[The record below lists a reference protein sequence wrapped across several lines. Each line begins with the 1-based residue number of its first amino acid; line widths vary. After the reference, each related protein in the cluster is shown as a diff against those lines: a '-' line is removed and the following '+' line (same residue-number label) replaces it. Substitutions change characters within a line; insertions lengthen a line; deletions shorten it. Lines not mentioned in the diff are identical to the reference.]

1 MPSDLSHNLDAS
13 DPAVAVRQYGDPVL
27 RQKARAIRKINAGVR
42 ELAARMAST
51 MYEVDGV
58 GLAAPQIGESRRVV
72 VLDIGDGLMTM
83 VNPRVVSGSG
93 RETQIEACLSVVG
106 LCGEVERY
114 ERVRVKAID
123 LDGKEMTVDAEG
135 MLARA
140 LQHEIDHLDGI
151 LYTDRAITVQPAAAA
166 DDGDDD
172 AGDDADEAQVAEVA
186 ADDVATPPA
195 APADP
200 LMSGASLEDR

>member
-1 MPSDLSHNLDAS
+1 LSHNLDAS

-27 RQKARAIRKINAGVR
+27 RCKARAIRKINAGVR
-42 ELAARMAST
+42 ELAARMADT
-51 MYEVDGV
+51 MYAVDGV
-58 GLAAPQIGESRRVV
+58 GLAAPQIGELRRVV
-72 VLDIGDGLMTM
+72 VLDIGDGLMTL

-114 ERVRVKAID
+114 ERVRVKATD
-123 LDGKEMTVDAEG
+123 LDGKEMTIDAEG

-166 DDGDDD
+166 DDEDVDAAVANDDAGADDEARAD
-172 AGDDADEAQVAEVA
+172 AGDDVDPLASG
-186 ADDVATPPA
+186 VATRDA
-195 APADP
+195 Q
-200 LMSGASLEDR
+200 